1 MALTA
6 QGRRRPIPQQEK
18 RSPKL
23 ICLPEPP
30 QLIATLQP
38 YALDTETLQRINEAY
53 IKRAHE
59 LQDTTAAAIAQASTA
74 LSPMPG
80 LSPAPSN
87 EKVTAIFTQVYLN
100 TLRRWIKDIET
111 TVSSRTSGAV
121 LEGKSKPFNYDY
133 IPLLEH
139 FFNENPFPSHAD
151 KAFLAKKSGMTYRQI
166 HVWFQNRRSRT
177 KKEGRRLHKTPSARS
192 TLRPIPSSCTGM
204 ERYISEMDEPP
215 HAARART
222 SSSDCFSAPCTSIGN
237 NSLDCQAPPH
247 AFPTPYPPS
256 CSYEPFSAKSLSF
269 SYHWMRSPSTTIRET
284 SLDIDALADL
294 FSQLNIKDCRAGTT
308 QNFGSRKFSSATS
321 AFTTRPSPAPLPSF
335 ISSESRPP
343 LKRYP
348 PLPAIPAPR
357 WRRRVFDSPPEAQPL
372 TLVPSTALNTGRSVI
387 SIMSPRKIAPLPR
400 RIPQSVDSVYR
411 PVSPLSD
418 ASTFS
423 SESSPRSVS
432 SSSNITYTCSDILYT
447 PHHMISVH

>member
-1 MALTA
+1 M
-6 QGRRRPIPQQEK
+6 
-18 RSPKL
+18 

-30 QLIATLQP
+30 QLIPTLQP

-59 LQDTTAAAIAQASTA
+59 LRDTTAAAIAQASTA
-74 LSPMPG
+74 LSPVPG
-80 LSPAPSN
+80 LSLAPSD
-87 EKVTAIFTQVYLN
+87 EKVTAIFTQVYLS

-121 LEGKSKPFNYDY
+121 LEGKGKPFNYDY
-133 IPLLEH
+133 VPLLEH

-177 KKEGRRLHKTPSARS
+177 KKEGRRLRKTPSAQS
-192 TLRPIPSSCTGM
+192 TALPIPSSCTGM
-204 ERYISEMDEPP
+204 ERCIREMDEPP
-215 HAARART
+215 RAARART
-222 SSSDCFSAPCTSIGN
+222 SSSPCTSIGDN
-237 NSLDCQAPPH
+237 LLDCQAPPH

-256 CSYEPFSAKSLSF
+256 CSYEPFSAKSRSF
-269 SYHWMRSPSTTIRET
+269 SHHWMRSPSTTIRET
-284 SLDIDALADL
+284 SLDVDALVDL
-294 FSQLNIKDCRAGTT
+294 FSQLNVKDCRAGTT
-308 QNFGSRKFSSATS
+308 QNFGSPNFSSATL

-335 ISSESRPP
+335 IPSESRPP

-357 WRRRVFDSPPEAQPL
+357 RRHHVFDSPPEAQPL
-372 TLVPSTALNTGRSVI
+372 TLVPSTALNTGRSDI

-400 RIPQSVDSVYR
+400 RIPQSVDNVYR

-432 SSSNITYTCSDILYT
+432 SSSDITYTSPDISYT
-447 PHHMISVH
+447 PHYMISVH